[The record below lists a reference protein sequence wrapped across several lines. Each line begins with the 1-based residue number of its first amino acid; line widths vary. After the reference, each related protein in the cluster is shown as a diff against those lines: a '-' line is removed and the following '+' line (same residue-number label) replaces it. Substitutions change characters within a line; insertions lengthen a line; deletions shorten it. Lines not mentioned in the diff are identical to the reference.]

1 MPHRKSTF
9 ETIFQMAGMFVIY
22 AIQVPLWNHMNQVGY
37 DWLIQSLGD
46 RGFFEAEASMIL
58 YVVPNIK
65 YWPLSYQLYY
75 CSFQICCHLLLS
87 PSITVMLLSHVDIS
101 STRERDDATKELCV
115 NERRFTLGHRLSS
128 CVNIT
133 RLRCDISAIA
143 FYCEW
148 SHISYDVCIYKH
160 ITRVIIK
167 FSLIISLS
175 WKHTKIIQKYPS
187 MCRDTREKVFKCHF
201 IFSSFALKPN
211 VPKLIGS
218 KTLL

>member
-1 MPHRKSTF
+1 MNALHHNSSLFLVFLPKTSSNFKGNKSYHLGTHIKQPSMPHRKSTF

-22 AIQVPLWNHMNQVGY
+22 AIQVPLWNHMNQLGY

-46 RGFFEAEASMIL
+46 RGFFEAKASMIL
-58 YVVPNIK
+58 YAVPNIK

-101 STRERDDATKELCV
+101 STRERDDATRKLCV

-133 RLRCDISAIA
+133 RIRCDISVIT
-143 FYCEW
+143 FYLRVV
-148 SHISYDVCIYKH
+148 SYIMWCMY
-160 ITRVIIK
+160 
-167 FSLIISLS
+167 
-175 WKHTKIIQKYPS
+175 IQVYY
-187 MCRDTREKVFKCHF
+187 RGYHQ
-201 IFSSFALKPN
+201 I
-211 VPKLIGS
+211 
-218 KTLL
+218 

>member
-1 MPHRKSTF
+1 MNAFHHNSSLFLVFLPKTSFNFKGNKSYHLGTHIKQPSMPHRKSTF

-22 AIQVPLWNHMNQVGY
+22 AIQVPLWNHMNHMNQVGY

-58 YVVPNIK
+58 YAVPNIK

-101 STRERDDATKELCV
+101 STRERDDATKKLCV

-133 RLRCDISAIA
+133 RIRCDISVIT
-143 FYCEW
+143 FYLRVV
-148 SHISYDVCIYKH
+148 SYIMWCMY
-160 ITRVIIK
+160 
-167 FSLIISLS
+167 
-175 WKHTKIIQKYPS
+175 IQVYY
-187 MCRDTREKVFKCHF
+187 RGYHQ
-201 IFSSFALKPN
+201 I
-211 VPKLIGS
+211 
-218 KTLL
+218 